1 MATLR
6 FDTIDSLDSD
16 ACIAYLDIATRVGM
30 QLGIKQETI
39 DLLGLREGMMA
50 LDVGCGTGH
59 DVCTMAQRV
68 GRSGRVI
75 GIDSSV
81 AMVTEAR
88 QRTDGIG
95 LPVEFHLADVY
106 DLPFDDCAFDA
117 CRADRIFHFLNRP
130 AAALRET
137 IRVTRVG
144 GRIAV
149 TEPTGRRYRSRGET
163 MR

>member
-1 MATLR
+1 MVFIGGPIPDIVFTLSR
-6 FDTIDSLDSD
+6 IGVLTVTAPPPKHF
-16 ACIAYLDIATRVGM
+16 
-30 QLGIKQETI
+30 
-39 DLLGLREGMMA
+39 LLLR
-50 LDVGCGTGH
+50 
-59 DVCTMAQRV
+59 
-68 GRSGRVI
+68 
-75 GIDSSV
+75 
-81 AMVTEAR
+81 
-88 QRTDGIG
+88 
-95 LPVEFHLADVY
+95 EFHLADVY